1 MIDMQRILFTHS
13 YFLRFDPKQWQFGQP
28 YPPLGTLYAAA
39 LMRKNDYRVSLFDT
53 MFVSD
58 PKEVESAI
66 EKNTPDFFVIYDD
79 GFNYLTKMCL
89 TNMREAAFDMCKTA
103 KAAGCTVIVSSSDS
117 TDRYAEYLKE
127 GADFVIIGEAE
138 HTLLELT
145 NHIKNETEDYSGIM
159 GLAYVKN
166 EAVVKTSARPV
177 LKNLDSMPLPA
188 WDLVDM
194 ELYRDMWSKNAGY
207 FSLNM
212 STTRGCPFKCNWC
225 AKPIYG
231 NRYNSRSPENVVTE
245 IKLLKELYHIDHIWF
260 CDDIFG
266 LKPGWVAEFA
276 QLLTKENINIRFKI
290 QSRADL
296 LVHEDT
302 VKALAA
308 AGCENV
314 WIGAESGSQKI
325 LDAMDKGITV
335 EQIRLATLLM
345 KERDI
350 KPSFFIQFGYPGEL
364 KEDIRLTINMINE
377 LLPFE
382 IGISVSY
389 PLPGTSFYD
398 KVKADLKKKTNWT
411 DSDEMALMFCNT
423 FPPSYYKQLHRY
435 VHQNYHKHLAKN
447 SLAKLVTDPLH
458 VNAKS
463 LRKALSVFYH
473 VPATLIEGL
482 RLKKLEEVQG

>member
-1 MIDMQRILFTHS
+1 MSSILFTHS
-13 YFLRFDPKQWQFGQP
+13 YFLRFDPKQWQLGQP

-39 LMRKNDYRVSLFDT
+39 LMRKNSHQVSLFDT
-53 MFVSD
+53 MFVEN
-58 PKEVESAI
+58 PAAVTSAI
-66 EKNTPDFFVIYDD
+66 TKNKPSFFVIYDD

-89 TNMREAAFDMCKTA
+89 TNMREAAFSMCKIA
-103 KAAGCTVIVSSSDS
+103 RAAGCTVIVSSSDA
-117 TDRYAEYLKE
+117 TDRYQEYLNE

-138 HTLLELT
+138 DTLLELV
-145 NHIKNETEDYSGIM
+145 NHIETGLNNFISIR
-159 GLAYVKN
+159 GLAYKRYD
-166 EAVVKTSARPV
+166 EAIKTPGRPV
-177 LKNLDSMPLPA
+177 LKDLDSLPLPA

-194 ELYRDMWSKNAGY
+194 EQYRQTWIKSAGY

-231 NRYNSRSPENVVTE
+231 NRYNTRSPENVVAE
-245 IKLLKELYHIDHIWF
+245 IKLLNQQYQMDHIWF

-266 LKPGWVAEFA
+266 LKPGWIIELAA
-276 QLLTKENINIRFKI
+276 LLTKEKINIRFKI

-296 LVHEDT
+296 LVHEET
-302 VKALAA
+302 VEALAA

-325 LDAMDKGITV
+325 LDAMDKGITI
-335 EQIRLATLLM
+335 EQISRSTLLM
-345 KERDI
+345 KENGI

-364 KEDIRLTINMINE
+364 REDIRQTINMINK

-389 PLPGTSFYD
+389 PLPGTVFYD
-398 KVKADLKKKTNWT
+398 RVKADLIKKTNWT
-411 DSDEMALMFCNT
+411 DSDEMALMFHNT

-435 VHQNYHKHLAKN
+435 VHQNYHMHLAIN
-447 SLAKLVTDPLH
+447 SLVKLVKNPFRG
-458 VNAKS
+458 NAKS
-463 LRKALSVFYH
+463 IRKALSVFYH
-473 VPATLIEGL
+473 APATIIEGF
-482 RLKKLEEVQG
+482 RLKRLEGVH

>member
-1 MIDMQRILFTHS
+1 MKSILFTHS
-13 YFLRFDPKQWQFGQP
+13 YFLRFDPKQWQLGQP

-39 LMRKNDYRVSLFDT
+39 LMRENNYEVALFDT
-53 MFVSD
+53 MFKSD
-58 PKEVESAI
+58 PEEVAAAITES
-66 EKNTPDFFVIYDD
+66 KPDFFVIYDD

-89 TNMREAAFDMCKTA
+89 TNMRGAAFSMCKLA
-103 KAAGCTVIVSSSDS
+103 KAEGCIVIVSSSDA
-117 TDRYAEYLKE
+117 TDRYQEYLQE
-127 GADFVIIGEAE
+127 GADFVVIGEAE

-145 NHIKNETEDYSGIM
+145 GHIDKGNSDFSAIN
-159 GLAYVKN
+159 GLAYMRDGKII
-166 EAVVKTSARPV
+166 KTPGRPV
-177 LKNLDSMPLPA
+177 LKDLDSLPLPA

-194 ELYRDMWSKNAGY
+194 ETYRQSWVKSAGH

-231 NRYNSRSPENVVTE
+231 NRYNSRSPENVIKE
-245 IKLLKELYHIDHIWF
+245 IKLLKQRYSIDHIWF

-266 LKPGWVAEFA
+266 LKPGWVKEFA
-276 QLLTKENINIRFKI
+276 GIVENENLKFRFKI

-296 LVHEDT
+296 LVNEEN
-302 VKALAA
+302 VKALAR

-325 LDAMDKGITV
+325 LDAMDKGINV
-335 EQIRLATLLM
+335 EQIQQATLLM
-345 KERDI
+345 KEAGI

-364 KEDIRLTINMINE
+364 KEDIDLTIAMINE

-389 PLPGTSFYD
+389 PLPGTLFYE
-398 KVKADLKKKTNWT
+398 KVKAELKIKTNWT
-411 DSDEMALMFCNT
+411 DSDEMALMFSNA
-423 FPPSYYKQLHRY
+423 FPASYYKQLHRY

-447 SLAKLVTDPLH
+447 SLIKLMRNPFSATS
-458 VNAKS
+458 KS
-463 LRKALSVFYH
+463 LRKAFSVLYH
-473 VPATLIEGL
+473 APATLVEGIKL
-482 RLKKLEEVQG
+482 RKLEKA

>member
-1 MIDMQRILFTHS
+1 MKSILFTHS
-13 YFLRFDPKQWQFGQP
+13 YFLRFDPKQWQLGQP

-39 LMRKNDYRVSLFDT
+39 LMRENNYEVALFDT
-53 MFVSD
+53 MFKSD
-58 PKEVESAI
+58 PEEVAAVLTQN
-66 EKNTPDFFVIYDD
+66 KPDVFVIYDD

-89 TNMREAAFDMCKTA
+89 TNMRGAAFSMCKLA
-103 KAAGCTVIVSSSDS
+103 KAEGCIVIVSSSDA
-117 TDRYAEYLKE
+117 TDRYQEYLQE
-127 GADFVIIGEAE
+127 GADFVVIGEAE

-145 NHIKNETEDYSGIM
+145 GHIDKGNSDFSAIN
-159 GLAYVKN
+159 GLAYMRDGKII
-166 EAVVKTSARPV
+166 KTPGRPV
-177 LKNLDSMPLPA
+177 LKDLDSLPLPA

-194 ELYRDMWSKNAGY
+194 ETYRQSWVKSAGH

-231 NRYNSRSPENVVTE
+231 NRYNSRSPENVIKE
-245 IKLLKELYHIDHIWF
+245 IKLLKQRYSIDHIWF

-266 LKPGWVAEFA
+266 LKPGWVIEFSRLM
-276 QLLTKENINIRFKI
+276 QKENIGIRFKI

-296 LVHEDT
+296 LVNEDN
-302 VKALAA
+302 VKALAL

-325 LDAMDKGITV
+325 LDAMDKGINV
-335 EQIRLATLLM
+335 EQIQQATLLM
-345 KERDI
+345 KEAGI

-364 KEDIRLTINMINE
+364 KEDIDLTIAMINE

-389 PLPGTSFYD
+389 PLPGTLFYE
-398 KVKADLKKKTNWT
+398 KVKAELKIKTNWT
-411 DSDEMALMFCNT
+411 DSDEMALMFSNA
-423 FPPSYYKQLHRY
+423 FPASYYKQLHRY

-447 SLAKLVTDPLH
+447 SLVKLMRNPFSATS
-458 VNAKS
+458 KS
-463 LRKALSVFYH
+463 LRKAFSVLYH
-473 VPATLIEGL
+473 APATLVEGIKL
-482 RLKKLEEVQG
+482 RKLEKA

>member
-1 MIDMQRILFTHS
+1 MESILFTHS
-13 YFLRFDPKQWQFGQP
+13 YFLRFDPKQWQLQQP
-28 YPPLGTLYAAA
+28 YPPLATLYAAA
-39 LMRKNDYRVSLFDT
+39 LMRQNNYRVSLFDT
-53 MFVSD
+53 MFVNN
-58 PKEVESAI
+58 PAEITSAI
-66 EKNTPDFFVIYDD
+66 AKNKPRFFVIYDD

-89 TNMREAAFDMCKTA
+89 TNMREAAFSMCKMA

-117 TDRYAEYLKE
+117 TDRYKEYLSE

-145 NHIKNETEDYSGIM
+145 NRISDGAADYLQIK
-159 GLAYVKN
+159 GLAYTSN
-166 EAVVKTSARPV
+166 GDIIKTAARPV
-177 LKNLDSMPLPA
+177 LKDLDSMPLPA
-188 WDLVDM
+188 WDLIDM
-194 ELYRDMWSKNAGY
+194 ETYRQIWLSSTGY

-212 STTRGCPFKCNWC
+212 GTTRGCPFNCNWC

-231 NRYNSRSPENVVTE
+231 NRYNSRSPENVFTE
-245 IKLLKELYHIDHIWF
+245 IKLLKELYNIDHIWF

-266 LKPGWVAEFA
+266 LKPGWIVELSK
-276 QLLTKENINIRFKI
+276 LLQQENIKIRFKI

-296 LVHEDT
+296 LADEET
-302 VKALAA
+302 VKALAL

-335 EQIRLATLLM
+335 DQIRQSTLLM
-345 KERDI
+345 KAHGI
-350 KPSFFIQFGYPGEL
+350 KPSFFIQFGYPSET
-364 KEDIRLTINMINE
+364 KENIRQTIDMINE

-389 PLPGTSFYD
+389 PLPGTVFYE

-411 DSDEMALMFCNT
+411 DSDEMALMFHNT

-447 SLAKLVTDPLH
+447 SLVKLVKNPFRA
-458 VNAKS
+458 NAKS

-473 VPATLIEGL
+473 APATLIEGFKL
-482 RLKKLEEVQG
+482 RKLEGA

>member
-1 MIDMQRILFTHS
+1 MNSILFTHS
-13 YFLRFDPKQWQFGQP
+13 YFLRFDPKQWQLGQP

-39 LMRKNDYRVSLFDT
+39 LMRQYNYRVSLFDT
-53 MFVSD
+53 MFTSD
-58 PKEVESAI
+58 PAEVTQVI
-66 EKNTPDFFVIYDD
+66 EKNKPGFFVIYDD

-89 TNMREAAFDMCKTA
+89 TNMREAAFSMCKIA
-103 KAAGCTVIVSSSDS
+103 KAEGCVVIVSSSDS

-145 NHIKNETEDYSGIM
+145 GHIKNGFNDYSAIN
-159 GLAYVKN
+159 GLAYIKDG
-166 EAVVKTSARPV
+166 EVVKTGGRPV
-177 LKNLDSMPLPA
+177 LKDLDSMPLPA
-188 WDLVDM
+188 WDLVDIDQ
-194 ELYRDMWSKNAGY
+194 YRQMWLKNAGY
-207 FSLNM
+207 FSMNM

-231 NRYNSRSPENVVTE
+231 NRYNSRSPENVVVE
-245 IKLLKELYHIDHIWF
+245 IKLLKEKYNIDHIWF

-266 LKPGWVAEFA
+266 LKPGWVKEFA
-276 QLLTKENINIRFKI
+276 ELLEKEDISIRYKI

-296 LVHEDT
+296 LAHEDI
-302 VKALAA
+302 VEALAA
-308 AGCENV
+308 SGCENV
-314 WIGAESGSQKI
+314 WIGAESGSQKV

-335 EQIRLATLLM
+335 AQIHEATGLM
-345 KERDI
+345 KERGI
-350 KPSFFIQFGYPGEL
+350 KPSFFIQFGYPGEM

-389 PLPGTSFYD
+389 PLPGTSFYER
-398 KVKADLKKKTNWT
+398 VKNDLKKKTNWT

-447 SLAKLVTDPLH
+447 SLVKLLNNPLG

-473 VPATLIEGL
+473 APATFIEGFKL
-482 RLKKLEEVQG
+482 RKLEEV